1 MNNKTKK
8 LLILNIPYVVVG
20 AIATNIGEAF
30 RIASGTNASE
40 KVQSLVL
47 DGCFGTAFSNPLP
60 SLNPIDLLVGIGIG
74 AALRLAVYI
83 KGKNAKNFRHNRE
96 YGSARWGKREDI
108 EPYIDP
114 NFQNNVIL
122 SQTERLTMNSRPTNP
137 KYARNKNVLVVGG
150 SGSGKTRFFIKP
162 NILQMHSSYVVT
174 DPKGTVVNEVGNA
187 LVKNGYRMKIFN
199 TINFKKSMHYN
210 PFAYVHDEKDI
221 LKLVTTLIANTK
233 GEGKAGDE
241 FWEKAEKLLYSAL
254 IGYIHYEA
262 PEEEQNFS
270 TLLEMLNAMEVRED
284 DEKFKNPV
292 DLMFEELAE
301 RDPDHFAVRQYAK
314 YKLSAGKTA
323 KSILVSCGARLS
335 PFDIKELRE
344 ITAYD
349 ELELDTLGDKKTA
362 LFLIMSDTDATFN
375 FLISMVYTQ
384 LFNLLCEKADD
395 VYGGRLPV
403 HVRCLI
409 DEAANIGQIPNL
421 EKLMAT
427 IRSREI
433 SAALV
438 LQAKS
443 QLKAIY
449 KDNADT
455 ITGNCDSQIFLGGSE
470 QTTLKELN
478 TILGK
483 ETIDMYNTGESRGTS
498 QSYNMNY
505 QKLGHD
511 LMSIDELA
519 VMDGSKCIVQVR
531 GVRPFLSDKYDL
543 TQHPKYS
550 LTADADKRNWFDI
563 EKFLDHNLILK
574 ADDEYEVI
582 EVPEEDDS
590 ESDSQ

>member
-74 AALRLAVYI
+74 AALRLAVYL

-162 NILQMHSSYVVT
+162 NILQMH

-284 DEKFKNPV
+284 DEEFKNPV

-344 ITAYD
+344 ITSYD

-519 VMDGSKCIVQVR
+519 VMDGSKCIVQIR

-543 TQHPKYS
+543 TQHPNYP

-563 EKFLDHNLILK
+563 EKFLDHNLILNP
-574 ADDEYEVI
+574 DDEYEVI
-582 EVPEEDDS
+582 ELDEE
-590 ESDSQ
+590 

>member
-1 MNNKTKK
+1 MKKKNLKK
-8 LLILNIPYVVVG
+8 LIILNIPYVVIGLV
-20 AIATNIGEAF
+20 ATNIGEAF
-30 RIASGTNASE
+30 RIAGGTNTSE
-40 KVQSLVL
+40 KVQSVIL

-60 SLNPIDLLVGIGIG
+60 SLHPVDLLVGIAVGVV
-74 AALRLAVYI
+74 LRLAVYI
-83 KGKNAKNFRHNRE
+83 KSKNAKKFRHNQE
-96 YGSARWGKREDI
+96 YGSARWGTREDI
-108 EPYIDP
+108 EPYMDP
-114 NFQNNVIL
+114 VFQNNVIL
-122 SQTERLTMNSRPTNP
+122 SQTERLTMNSRPKLP
-137 KYARNKNVLVVGG
+137 KYARNKNTLVVGG

-162 NILQMHSSYVVT
+162 NLLQMHSSYVLT
-174 DPKGTVVNEVGNA
+174 DPKGTVLPEIGNA
-187 LVKNGYRMKIFN
+187 LAKNGYRIKIFN

-233 GEGKAGDE
+233 GEGKSGDE
-241 FWEKAEKLLYSAL
+241 FWEKAEKLLYTAL

-270 TLLEMLNAMEVRED
+270 TLLEMINAMEVRED
-284 DEKFKNPV
+284 DEEFKNPV
-292 DLMFEELAE
+292 DLMFDELAE
-301 RDPDHFAVRQYAK
+301 RDPDHFAVRQYVK

-323 KSILVSCGARLS
+323 KSILVSCGARLA

-443 QLKAIY
+443 QLKSIY

-455 ITGNCDSQIFLGGSE
+455 IIGNCDSQIFLGGSE
-470 QTTLKELN
+470 QTTLKDLN

-483 ETIDMYNTGESRGTS
+483 ETIDMYNTGETRGTS

-519 VMDGSKCIVQVR
+519 VMDGGKCIVQVR

-543 TQHPKYS
+543 TQHPNYP
-550 LTADADKRNWFDI
+550 LTADADKRNTFDI
-563 EKFLDHNLILK
+563 KKFLDHNLILK
-574 ADDEYEVI
+574 PDDQYEVI
-582 EVPEEDDS
+582 EVKED
-590 ESDSQ
+590 